1 MPASPR
7 RKRVLMIAGI
17 VAAVLAHLL
26 LATWAVLA
34 ASRWAGWLLI
44 GLALTAV
51 IILHIV
57 GLRRLAARRAQAA
70 GADLQADKRAHV
82 S

>member
-1 MPASPR
+1 MPASTR
-7 RKRVLMIAGI
+7 RKRVLTIAGI
-17 VAAVLAHLL
+17 VVAVLAHLL

-34 ASRWAGWLLI
+34 ASRWAGGLLI

-51 IILHIV
+51 VILHIA

-70 GADLQADKRAHV
+70 GPSPQGDERAHAD
-82 S
+82 